1 MHVISA
7 FGIWGSRRTGSSKSL
22 QLHVK
27 FKASL
32 GYIRHYLKNIQKINK
47 IKNKN
52 RCHNLGDDKKHGDS
66 SPDVSVRDFMC
77 TYRRYQ
83 SLEADKVL

>member
-7 FGIWGSRRTGSSKSL
+7 SGMWGSRRAGSSKSL

-27 FKASL
+27 LKASL

-52 RCHNLGDDKKHGDS
+52 RCHNLEDDNMHGDS
-66 SPDVSVRDFMC
+66 NPDVSVIDFTC
-77 TYRRYQ
+77 TYRCYQ
-83 SLEADKVL
+83 RLEVDKVL